1 MSEPIAS
8 PAAEADQR
16 PRDWMKRSQIEGL
29 AALIVGSGSGMGAA
43 CARTF
48 AANDG
53 LVIVADLNLENAE
66 RVASEIHQS
75 GGKALAIGLD
85 VSRPADIDAAV
96 KKTLDTYGRL
106 DVLINSATWS
116 ANCMLEDVDMRDWDK
131 AFQTNV
137 HGPLL
142 LARACL
148 PHFRNSPAP
157 AIVFVGSL
165 AGVVGYAR
173 KSAYSTTKGALI
185 TMSRQLALEWAV
197 DNIRVN
203 VLIPGTIDSPLFRKM
218 VRPEILAT
226 FERATPMGRL
236 GLASEMADLAIFLA
250 SPAASFITGQTI
262 NCCGGF
268 SINTFVVP
276 AGMTETLIEARQHER
291 DLAANP

>member
-8 PAAEADQR
+8 AAAKTDPR
-16 PRDWMKRSQIEGL
+16 PRDWMKRSQIDGL
-29 AALIVGSGSGMGAA
+29 AALIVGGGSGMGAA

-66 RVASEIHQS
+66 RVASEIRE
-75 GGKALAIGLD
+75 GGGNAVAVGLD
-85 VSRPADIDAAV
+85 VSKPADIDTAV
-96 KKTLDTYGRL
+96 QKTLDTYGRL

-116 ANCMLEDVDMRDWDK
+116 ANGMLEHVDMRDWDT

-148 PHFRNSPAP
+148 PHFRKSPAP

-226 FERATPMGRL
+226 FERTTPMGRL

-276 AGMTETLIEARQHER
+276 AGMTETLLEARQRER
-291 DLAANP
+291 NVAPSL

>member
-1 MSEPIAS
+1 MSEPTTNI
-8 PAAEADQR
+8 AAETDHR

-29 AALIVGSGSGMGAA
+29 VALIVGGGSGMGAA

-53 LVIVADLNLENAE
+53 LVIVADLSLENAE
-66 RVASEIHQS
+66 HVASEIHES
-75 GGKALAIGLD
+75 GGKAVAIGVD
-85 VSRPADIDAAV
+85 VSKPADIDAAV
-96 KKTLDTYGRL
+96 QKTLDTYGRL

-148 PHFRNSPAP
+148 PHFRKSPAP

-173 KSAYSTTKGALI
+173 KSAYSATKGALI
-185 TMSRQLALEWAV
+185 TMSRQLALDGPW
-197 DNIRVN
+197 
-203 VLIPGTIDSPLFRKM
+203 TIS
-218 VRPEILAT
+218 
-226 FERATPMGRL
+226 G
-236 GLASEMADLAIFLA
+236 
-250 SPAASFITGQTI
+250 
-262 NCCGGF
+262 
-268 SINTFVVP
+268 
-276 AGMTETLIEARQHER
+276 
-291 DLAANP
+291 

>member
-1 MSEPIAS
+1 
-8 PAAEADQR
+8 
-16 PRDWMKRSQIEGL
+16 MKQSQIRGM
-29 AALIVGSGSGMGAA
+29 AALIVGGGSGMGAA

-53 LVIVADLNLENAE
+53 LVSVADLNLKNAE
-66 RVASEIHQS
+66 RVASEIHEC
-75 GGKALAIGLD
+75 GGKAIAVRLD
-85 VSRPADIDAAV
+85 VSKPEDIAKAV
-96 KKTLDTYGRL
+96 QKTVDTFGRL

-116 ANCMLEDVDMRDWDK
+116 ANCMLEDVDMRDWET

-148 PHFRNSPAP
+148 RHFRKSPAP

-173 KSAYSTTKGALI
+173 KSAYSATKGALI

-218 VRPEILAT
+218 VCPEILAT

-236 GLASEMADLAIFLA
+236 GSANEMADLAIFLA

-276 AGMTETLIEARQHER
+276 AGMTETLIEARER
-291 DLAANP
+291 ERSVAGSP